1 MSQQQFVVVVWDDGD
16 HIFPMAWDSDCE
28 GAICAASGSDS
39 IAQFEDPKAARKAV
53 RISTAFAKLR
63 SEQGKTH
70 NSDFIGANLKNVKIR
85 RLKAKS

>member
-1 MSQQQFVVVVWDDGD
+1 MSQQFVIVVWDDSD

-28 GAICAASGSDS
+28 GAICCASSSCD
-39 IAQFEDPKAARKAV
+39 IAQFEDAKAARKAI

-63 SEQGKTH
+63 SEQGKTY
-70 NSDFIGANLKNVKIR
+70 NSDFIAANLKNVKIR